1 MWRKAGF
8 SWTNTE
14 LTGFGSENLIDTLS
28 DSANNQG
35 GDMGA
40 WDQLEL
46 NFDAFGYVVPN
57 SYSFNFRKYHKRVM
71 VVELDLG
78 RA

>member
-40 WDQLEL
+40 
-46 NFDAFGYVVPN
+46 
-57 SYSFNFRKYHKRVM
+57 
-71 VVELDLG
+71 
-78 RA
+78 